1 MTEERLVLAELLE
14 KAGESDFLR
23 AVAEAVLQ
31 LLMENDVEGL
41 IGAGRYERSGERTT
55 WRNGYRDRTLDTRLG
70 ALQLR
75 IPKLRQG
82 SYFPPFLE
90 ARKSSEKALIA
101 VIQEAWIGGVSTR
114 RVDDLVQAM
123 GLSGISKSQVYD
135 QHVAQN
141 SMRSIVP
148 ELATSWSSN
157 EEGTELTFP
166 LRRGV
171 KWHDGKP
178 FGAQDVKCTW
188 DLLSGKASEKLRI
201 NPRKSW
207 YSNVEEVITNGDY
220 EVTFR
225 LKRPQPALL
234 ALLASGWAPIYPC
247 HVSPRDMRSRPIGTG
262 PFKFIEFKP
271 NEIIRVT
278 KNRDYWKEGRPYLD
292 GIEWMI
298 IRDTATRNLAFIAG
312 KVDLYSPHN
321 IAIPI
326 LKDIKSQAPQAICEV
341 APTNVNRTLII
352 NRDRPPFDN
361 SDLRRA
367 MSVTLDR
374 KAFIDIITEGQ
385 GDIVGTILPQPEGI
399 WSMPPELLRTLPGYD
414 PDVAKNR
421 AEARNIM
428 QKLGYGPDK
437 RLAVTVSTRNVPGY
451 RDAAV
456 ILIDQLKEIYIDGQ
470 LETIDTTQWYPRIT
484 RKDFAVGLNVSESAV
499 DDPDQQFYENYV
511 CTAERN
517 YTGYCNPEVDKLVDQ
532 QSAESNN
539 EKRKQLV
546 WEIERRLAEDGAR
559 PVIFY
564 PRQATCRHP
573 QVKGMT
579 MMVNS
584 IYNGFRY
591 EDLWLDN

>member
-1 MTEERLVLAELLE
+1 MKAGSRVLAAASSLSLALISTNPAIAQKSGGILKISHFDSPASMSLLE
-14 KAGESDFLR
+14 ESTAAALR
-23 AVAEAVLQ
+23 PV
-31 LLMENDVEGL
+31 M
-41 IGAGRYERSGERTT
+41 
-55 WRNGYRDRTLDTRLG
+55 
-70 ALQLR
+70 
-75 IPKLRQG
+75 
-82 SYFPPFLE
+82 
-90 ARKSSEKALIA
+90 
-101 VIQEAWIGGVSTR
+101 GVFNN
-114 RVDDLVQAM
+114 LV
-123 GLSGISKSQVYD
+123 VYD
-135 QHVAQN
+135 QHVPQN
-141 SMRSIVP
+141 SVRSIVP
-148 ELATSWSSN
+148 ELATSWSLN

-166 LRRGV
+166 LRHNV

-178 FGAQDVKCTW
+178 FTAQDVRCTW
-188 DLLSGKASEKLRI
+188 DLLSGKTSEKLRI

-207 YSNVEEVITNGDY
+207 YGNVEEVTTNGDY

-225 LKRPQPALL
+225 LKRPQPSLL

-262 PFKFIEFKP
+262 PFKFVEFKP
-271 NEIIRVT
+271 NEVIRVT

-292 GIEWMI
+292 GIEWTI
-298 IRDTATRNLAFIAG
+298 IKDTATRNLVFIAG

-321 IAIPI
+321 ITIPI
-326 LKDIKSQAPQAICEV
+326 LKDIKNQAPQAICEV

-352 NRDRPPFDN
+352 NRDKPPFDN
-361 SDLRRA
+361 PDLRRA
-367 MSVTLDR
+367 MSLTLDR
-374 KAFIDIITEGQ
+374 KAFIDIIAEGQ
-385 GDIVGTILPQPEGI
+385 GDIGGTMLPQPEGI
-399 WSMPPELLRTLPGYD
+399 WSMSPELLRTLPGYD
-414 PDVAKNR
+414 PDVASNR
-421 AEARNIM
+421 AKARNIT
-428 QKLGYGPDK
+428 QKLGYGPDR

-470 LETIDTTQWYPRIT
+470 LETIDTTQWYPRIM
-484 RKDFAVGLNVSESAV
+484 RKDFTVGLNVSESAV

-517 YTGYCNPEVDKLVDQ
+517 YTSYCNPEVDKLIDQ
-532 QSAESNN
+532 QSAESDK

-564 PRQATCRHP
+564 PRQATCHYP

-579 MMVNS
+579 VMVNS

-591 EDLWLDN
+591 EDVWLDN

>member
-1 MTEERLVLAELLE
+1 MQRRAYQGRILEQEAKGMKRDLRVLAAASSLVLALTDAAFAQKSGGILKISHFDSPASMSLLE
-14 KAGESDFLR
+14 EATAAALR
-23 AVAEAVLQ
+23 P
-31 LLMENDVEGL
+31 MM
-41 IGAGRYERSGERTT
+41 
-55 WRNGYRDRTLDTRLG
+55 
-70 ALQLR
+70 
-75 IPKLRQG
+75 
-82 SYFPPFLE
+82 
-90 ARKSSEKALIA
+90 
-101 VIQEAWIGGVSTR
+101 GVFNN
-114 RVDDLVQAM
+114 LV
-123 GLSGISKSQVYD
+123 VYD

-166 LRRGV
+166 LRQGV

-178 FGAQDVKCTW
+178 FTAQDVKCTW

-207 YSNVEEVITNGDY
+207 YSNVEEVTTNGDY
-220 EVTFR
+220 EVAFR

-234 ALLASGWAPIYPC
+234 TLLASGWAPIYPC

-262 PFKFIEFKP
+262 PFKFVEFKP
-271 NEIIRVT
+271 NEVIRVT
-278 KNRDYWKEGRPYLD
+278 RNLDYWKEGRPYLD
-292 GIEWMI
+292 GIEWTI
-298 IRDTATRNLAFIAG
+298 IKDVSTRNLAFIAG
-312 KVDLYSPHN
+312 KVDVYSPHTMT
-321 IAIPI
+321 IPI

-352 NRDRPPFDN
+352 NREKPPFDN
-361 SDLRRA
+361 ADLRRA
-367 MSVTLDR
+367 MSLSLDR

-385 GDIVGTILPQPEGI
+385 GDIGGTMLPAPEGV
-399 WSMPPELLRTLPGYD
+399 WSMPPELLKTLPGYD
-414 PDVAKNR
+414 PDIAKNR
-421 AEARNIM
+421 AEARHIM
-428 QKLGYGPDK
+428 RKLGYGPDK
-437 RLAVTVSTRNVPGY
+437 RLAVTVSTRNLPGY
-451 RDAAV
+451 RDPAV
-456 ILIDQLKEIYIDGQ
+456 IMIDQLKEIYIDGQ
-470 LETIDTTQWYPRIT
+470 LEAVDTTQWYPKIM
-484 RKDFAVGLNVSESAV
+484 RKDFTVGLNVSESAV

-517 YTGYCNPEVDKLVDQ
+517 YTGYCSPEVDKLVDQ
-532 QSAESNN
+532 QSAESDK

-546 WEIERRLAEDGAR
+546 WEIEKRLAQDGAR

-573 QVKGMT
+573 RVKGMT

-584 IYNGFRY
+584 IYNGYRY

>member
-1 MTEERLVLAELLE
+1 MKAASWVLATASSLAFYLSVVDPAIAQKSGGILKISHFDSPASMSPLE
-14 KAGESDFLR
+14 ESTAAALR
-23 AVAEAVLQ
+23 PV
-31 LLMENDVEGL
+31 MGIFN
-41 IGAGRYERSGERTT
+41 
-55 WRNGYRDRTLDTRLG
+55 N
-70 ALQLR
+70 
-75 IPKLRQG
+75 
-82 SYFPPFLE
+82 
-90 ARKSSEKALIA
+90 
-101 VIQEAWIGGVSTR
+101 
-114 RVDDLVQAM
+114 LV
-123 GLSGISKSQVYD
+123 VYD

-157 EEGTELTFP
+157 EEGTELIFP

-171 KWHDGKP
+171 KWHDGTP
-178 FGAQDVKCTW
+178 FTAQDVKCTW
-188 DLLSGKASEKLRI
+188 ELLSGKASEKLRI

-207 YSNVEEVITNGDY
+207 HGNVEELTTNGDY

-225 LKRPQPALL
+225 LKRPQPSLI

-262 PFKFIEFKP
+262 PFKLVEFKP
-271 NEIIRVT
+271 NEVIRVAR
-278 KNRDYWKEGRPYLD
+278 NPDYWKEGRPYLD
-292 GIEWMI
+292 GIEWTI
-298 IRDTATRNLAFIAG
+298 IKDPATRNLAFIAG

-321 IAIPI
+321 VTIPI
-326 LKDIKSQAPQAICEV
+326 LKDIKTQAPGAICEV

-352 NRDRPPFDN
+352 NRDKPPFDN
-361 SDLRRA
+361 ADLRRA
-367 MSVTLDR
+367 MSLTLDR

-385 GDIVGTILPQPEGI
+385 GDIGGTMLPGPEGV
-399 WSMPPELLRTLPGYD
+399 WSMPPEMLKTLPGYD
-414 PDVAKNR
+414 PDVAGNR
-421 AEARNIM
+421 AEARKILE
-428 QKLGYGPDK
+428 KLGYGAGK
-437 RLAVTVSTRNVPGY
+437 RLVVTVSTRNVSGY
-451 RDAAV
+451 RDSAV

-470 LETIDTTQWYPRIT
+470 LETIDTTQWYPRIM

-517 YTGYCNPEVDKLVDQ
+517 YTGYCNPEVDKLIDQ
-532 QSAESNN
+532 QSAESHK
-539 EKRKQLV
+539 EKRQRLV
-546 WEIERRLAEDGAR
+546 WEIEKHLAQDGAR

-564 PRQATCRHP
+564 PRQATCSYPR
-573 QVKGMT
+573 VKGMT